1 MRAYSL
7 ALPDLRPV
15 LFVIG
20 LLLLAL
26 AASMLL
32 PALIDLI
39 DGAPEWRIFVE
50 SAGISAAAGG
60 GIALAFRPAQKIE
73 FTVRGAFLLTVLVWI
88 VVSLFAAPPLMLGSS
103 DLDLTDA
110 YFETMSGLT
119 TTGASVIP
127 DVDAQTKGILLWR
140 SMLHLFGGIGIV
152 VIAVAVLPV
161 LRVGGMQLFRTE
173 SSDKSEKIR
182 PRVSQVSSVLISVYF
197 LLTCICA
204 MALAI
209 AGMPVFDAVCHAISA
224 VSTGGFSTKAI
235 SVGAFPQPAIL
246 WILTVAM
253 FAGGMTFVLLAQA
266 MRGDFSALWRDSQTR
281 WYFGYVAAFS
291 LAMTLWQVVRDDRP
305 FWDALTAS
313 TFNVVS
319 IATTTGFASE
329 DFLLWGSLP
338 IMGFMVLMFL
348 GGCTGSTSGGI
359 KVFRYCI
366 LGGAAH
372 GLLRNLVHPHRV
384 QMTTYN
390 GRPVGDD
397 VIRSVLGFFFFYMT
411 AFAVLSVLFSV
422 FVGDLA
428 LGLSAVA
435 QALANVGPGLVPQIG
450 PVGHYADLPTA
461 AKWVLTFAM
470 MLGRLELLT
479 VLVLFSPT
487 FWRG

>member
-1 MRAYSL
+1 MRAYRL

-20 LLLLAL
+20 LLLIAL

-73 FTVRGAFLLTVLVWI
+73 FSVRGAFLLTVLVWI

-235 SVGAFPQPAIL
+235 SVAAFPQPTIL

-266 MRGDFSALWRDSQTR
+266 MRGDF
-281 WYFGYVAAFS
+281 
-291 LAMTLWQVVRDDRP
+291 
-305 FWDALTAS
+305 
-313 TFNVVS
+313 
-319 IATTTGFASE
+319 
-329 DFLLWGSLP
+329 
-338 IMGFMVLMFL
+338 
-348 GGCTGSTSGGI
+348 
-359 KVFRYCI
+359 
-366 LGGAAH
+366 
-372 GLLRNLVHPHRV
+372 
-384 QMTTYN
+384 
-390 GRPVGDD
+390 
-397 VIRSVLGFFFFYMT
+397 
-411 AFAVLSVLFSV
+411 
-422 FVGDLA
+422 
-428 LGLSAVA
+428 
-435 QALANVGPGLVPQIG
+435 
-450 PVGHYADLPTA
+450 
-461 AKWVLTFAM
+461 
-470 MLGRLELLT
+470 
-479 VLVLFSPT
+479 
-487 FWRG
+487 

>member
-1 MRAYSL
+1 MRAYRL

-32 PALIDLI
+32 PALVDLL
-39 DGAPEWRIFVE
+39 DGAPEWRAFVE

-60 GIALAFRPAQKIE
+60 GMALAFRPGRQIE
-73 FTVRGAFLLTVLVWI
+73 FSVRGAFLMTTLTWI
-88 VVSLFAAPPLMLGSS
+88 VMSLFAAPPLMLGSS

-110 YFETMSGLT
+110 FFESMSGLT
-119 TTGASVIP
+119 TTGASAIANI
-127 DVDAQTKGILLWR
+127 DDQSKGILLWR
-140 SMLHLFGGIGIV
+140 AMLHMFGGIGII

-182 PRVSQVSSVLISVYF
+182 PRMSQVSSILISIYF
-197 LLTCICA
+197 LMTAVCA
-204 MALAI
+204 VALAI
-209 AGMPVFDAVCHAISA
+209 AGMPIFDAVCNAMAAI
-224 VSTGGFSTKAI
+224 STGGFATKSI
-235 SVGAFPQPAIL
+235 SIAAYPQPAIL
-246 WILTVAM
+246 WILTFFM
-253 FAGGMTFVLLAQA
+253 FVGGMTFVLLAQA
-266 MRGDFSALWRDSQTR
+266 ARGNFAPLWRDTQTR
-281 WYFGYVAAFS
+281 WYFGYVAAFA
-291 LAMTLWQVVRDDRP
+291 LAMTLWQVALSDRP

-329 DFLLWGSLP
+329 DFLLWGSFP
-338 IMGFMVLMFL
+338 VMGFMVLMFL

-366 LGGAAH
+366 LGGVAH
-372 GLLRNLVHPHRV
+372 GLLRGLVHPHRV
-384 QMTTYN
+384 QITTYN
-390 GRPVGDD
+390 GQPVGDD

-411 AFAVLSVLFSV
+411 AFAVLSVVFSV

-435 QALANVGPGLVPQIG
+435 QALANVGPGLVAQIG
-450 PVGHYADLPTA
+450 PVGHYADIPA
-461 AKWVLTFAM
+461 PAMWVLSLAM
-470 MLGRLELLT
+470 LLGRLELLT

>member
-1 MRAYSL
+1 MRAYRL

-20 LLLLAL
+20 LLLIAL

-73 FTVRGAFLLTVLVWI
+73 FSVRGAFLLTVLVWI

-103 DLDLTDA
+103 DLGLTDA

-305 FWDALTAS
+305 FWDAGRTLTTNQSAMYERMYER
-313 TFNVVS
+313 
-319 IATTTGFASE
+319 TT
-329 DFLLWGSLP
+329 D
-338 IMGFMVLMFL
+338 VLVRPPSPYPP
-348 GGCTGSTSGGI
+348 TP
-359 KVFRYCI
+359 
-366 LGGAAH
+366 
-372 GLLRNLVHPHRV
+372 HPHPS
-384 QMTTYN
+384 M
-390 GRPVGDD
+390 
-397 VIRSVLGFFFFYMT
+397 
-411 AFAVLSVLFSV
+411 A
-422 FVGDLA
+422 
-428 LGLSAVA
+428 
-435 QALANVGPGLVPQIG
+435 
-450 PVGHYADLPTA
+450 
-461 AKWVLTFAM
+461 
-470 MLGRLELLT
+470 
-479 VLVLFSPT
+479 
-487 FWRG
+487 

>member
-1 MRAYSL
+1 
-7 ALPDLRPV
+7 
-15 LFVIG
+15 
-20 LLLLAL
+20 
-26 AASMLL
+26 
-32 PALIDLI
+32 
-39 DGAPEWRIFVE
+39 
-50 SAGISAAAGG
+50 
-60 GIALAFRPAQKIE
+60 
-73 FTVRGAFLLTVLVWI
+73 
-88 VVSLFAAPPLMLGSS
+88 
-103 DLDLTDA
+103 
-110 YFETMSGLT
+110 MSGLT

-224 VSTGGFSTKAI
+224 VSTGGFSTRAI

-305 FWDALTAS
+305 FWDAGRTLTTNQSAMYERMYER
-313 TFNVVS
+313 
-319 IATTTGFASE
+319 TT
-329 DFLLWGSLP
+329 D
-338 IMGFMVLMFL
+338 VLVRPPSPYPP
-348 GGCTGSTSGGI
+348 TP
-359 KVFRYCI
+359 
-366 LGGAAH
+366 
-372 GLLRNLVHPHRV
+372 HPHPS
-384 QMTTYN
+384 M
-390 GRPVGDD
+390 
-397 VIRSVLGFFFFYMT
+397 
-411 AFAVLSVLFSV
+411 A
-422 FVGDLA
+422 
-428 LGLSAVA
+428 
-435 QALANVGPGLVPQIG
+435 
-450 PVGHYADLPTA
+450 
-461 AKWVLTFAM
+461 
-470 MLGRLELLT
+470 
-479 VLVLFSPT
+479 
-487 FWRG
+487 

>member
-1 MRAYSL
+1 MRAYRL

-15 LFVIG
+15 LFVNG

-32 PALIDLI
+32 PALIELI
-39 DGAPEWRIFVE
+39 EGNREWRVFVN
-50 SAGISAAAGG
+50 SAVFAGIAGG
-60 GIALAFRPAQKIE
+60 GLALAFRPGGQLE
-73 FTVRGAFLLTVLVWI
+73 FSVRGAFLLTTVAWI
-88 VVSLFAAPPLMLGSS
+88 VLSLFAAPPLMLGSS

-110 YFETMSGLT
+110 FFETMSGMT
-119 TTGASVIP
+119 TTGSSVIA
-127 DVDAQTKGILLWR
+127 DLDSQSKGILLWR
-140 SMLHLFGGIGIV
+140 AMLQMFGGIGIV

-182 PRVSQVSSVLISVYF
+182 PRMSQISSVLISVYF
-197 LLTCICA
+197 LLAAICA
-204 MALAI
+204 VALVA
-209 AGMPVFDAVCHAISA
+209 AGMPLFDAVCHAMATI
-224 VSTGGFSTKAI
+224 STGGYSTKGQ
-235 SVGAFPQPAIL
+235 SLGAFPSPLIH
-246 WILTVAM
+246 WIVTIFM
-253 FAGGMTFVLLAQA
+253 FLGGMTFVLLAQA
-266 MRGDFSALWRDSQTR
+266 VRGDVAALWRDSQTR
-281 WYFGYVAAFS
+281 WYVGYIALFIV
-291 LAMTLWQVVRDDRP
+291 AMTLWQVVQNDRE
-305 FWDALTAS
+305 FWPALTAS
-313 TFNVVS
+313 AFNVVS

-338 IMGFMVLMFL
+338 IMGFMVLLFL

-366 LGGAAH
+366 LGGVAH

-411 AFAVLSVLFSV
+411 AFAALSVLFAV

-428 LGLSAVA
+428 LGLSAVG
-435 QALANVGPGLVPQIG
+435 QALANVGPGLVQQIG
-450 PVGHYADLPTA
+450 PVGHYADLPAA
-461 AKWVLTFAM
+461 AKWVLSFAM

>member
-1 MRAYSL
+1 M
-7 ALPDLRPV
+7 PDLRPV
-15 LFVIG
+15 LFVLG
-20 LLLLAL
+20 LLLIAL
-26 AASMLL
+26 AAAMLL
-32 PALIDLI
+32 PALIELI
-39 DGAPEWRIFVE
+39 EGNREWRVFVD
-50 SAGISAAAGG
+50 SAVFAGTAGG
-60 GIALAFRPAQKIE
+60 GLALAFRPGRQLE
-73 FTVRGAFLLTVLVWI
+73 FSVRGAFLLTTLAWI

-110 YFETMSGLT
+110 FFETMSGLT

-127 DVDAQTKGILLWR
+127 DVDGQTKGILLWR

-182 PRVSQVSSVLISVYF
+182 PRMSQVSGVLMSVYF
-197 LLTCICA
+197 LLTAVCA
-204 MALAI
+204 VALVI

-224 VSTGGFSTKAI
+224 ISTGGFSTKAI
-235 SVGAFPQPAIL
+235 SVAAFPDPVIL
-246 WILTVAM
+246 WILTIAM

-266 MRGDFSALWRDSQTR
+266 VRGNVSVLWRDSQTR
-281 WYFGYVAAFS
+281 WYAGYIAAFA
-291 LAMTLWQVVRDDRP
+291 LAMTLWQVALDERQ

-319 IATTTGFASE
+319 VATTTGFASE

-338 IMGFMVLMFL
+338 VMGFMVLLFL
-348 GGCTGSTSGGI
+348 GGCTGSTAGGI

-366 LGGAAH
+366 LGGVAH

-390 GRPVGDD
+390 RRPVGDD

-450 PVGHYADLPTA
+450 PVGHYADLPDP
-461 AKWVLTFAM
+461 AKWVLSIAM
-470 MLGRLELLT
+470 LLGRLELLT